1 MKGLRSL
8 AEEIFALAGAPE
20 GAEVS
25 VLMVE
30 SESEMR
36 ALNREW
42 RGCDNPTNVLS
53 FPTTDKELLGD
64 IVLCEPVIRREA
76 REAGKSYEAHLAH
89 MLMHGMLHLLGL
101 DHEDKADAARMEK
114 LEIKALGKLGIRN
127 PYE

>member
-1 MKGLRSL
+1 MKGLQAF
-8 AEEIFALAGAPE
+8 AEEVFMFAGAPE

-25 VLMVE
+25 IKLADE
-30 SESEMR
+30 EEMR

-42 RGCDNPTNVLS
+42 RGCDYATNVLS
-53 FPTTDKELLGD
+53 FPTGDKELLGD

-76 REAGKSYEAHLAH
+76 REEGKSYEAHLAH
-89 MLMHGMLHLLGL
+89 MLMHGMLHLLGF
-101 DHEDKADAARMEK
+101 DHGDEAEAGRMEK